1 MKSLDTII
9 AVRGGDVMAMITI
22 QIRMAEKIKNQT
34 EMALRPMRLNMSTA
48 VNMFAR
54 QIISQGCIPFRVRTI
69 EIPKTE
75 TRAVLDE
82 VQQGKNLSKTF
93 LRY

>member
-48 VNMFAR
+48 VNMLAR
-54 QIISQGCIPFRVRTI
+54 QIISQGAFH
-69 EIPKTE
+69 
-75 TRAVLDE
+75 
-82 VQQGKNLSKTF
+82 SKSARQKYRMQRRKRSWMRF
-93 LRY
+93 NRGRIL